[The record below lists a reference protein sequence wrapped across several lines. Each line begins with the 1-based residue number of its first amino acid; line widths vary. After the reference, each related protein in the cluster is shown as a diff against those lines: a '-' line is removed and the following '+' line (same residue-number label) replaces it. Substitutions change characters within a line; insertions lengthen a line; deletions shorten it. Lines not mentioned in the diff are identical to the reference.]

1 MWLTGS
7 LIQFNMAAFLGERKG
22 LVLCGDVGQNAYEEL
37 DILRKGA
44 NYGWRSREGL
54 ECYDEEMCGSIGE

>member
-1 MWLTGS
+1 
-7 LIQFNMAAFLGERKG
+7 MAAFLGERKG

-54 ECYDEEMCGSIGE
+54 ECYDEEMCGSIGA